1 MSAQRRE
8 HRRAGQR
15 RARLAVISLVA
26 ASLLLYSCPRPEARS
41 LLPPDWRDW
50 RKTTEL
56 VLNYPIPGHE
66 DRLRVPRMNETGF
79 ASIPVS
85 PGAWDFPSG
94 TVIAKEVY
102 ASKAPAAGE
111 APILATAMV
120 KAPGDPRAKG
130 GWIWVSK
137 DLATGKESVFTTA
150 FCVTCHANA
159 NEAHPYGDKNPKA
172 EFRDFVFMVP
182 LAAAVPAPAAKTENG
197 AAP

>member
-1 MSAQRRE
+1 M
-8 HRRAGQR
+8 
-15 RARLAVISLVA
+15 LAIVLA
-26 ASLLLYSCPRPEARS
+26 ATSLLLVSCPRPDARG
-41 LLPPDWRDW
+41 LLPPDWRSW

-66 DRLRVPRMNETGF
+66 DRLRVPRMNDTGF
-79 ASIPVS
+79 SSVPNSSAS
-85 PGAWDFPSG
+85 PGTWDFPPG
-94 TVIAKEVY
+94 TIIAKEVY
-102 ASKAPAAGE
+102 ASKAPAADE
-111 APILATAMV
+111 TPIIATAMI

-172 EFRDFVFMVP
+172 EFRDFVFIVP
-182 LAAAVPAPAAKTENG
+182 LASTVPAPAAKTEYG
-197 AAP
+197 AAQ